1 MIKFIKKSEVSRRES
16 MMIRAFAVL
25 LALLVCSLFIMFLSL
40 SPFEVYRSMLKG
52 AFGSAYK
59 TKATIIKAIP
69 LLITAL
75 GISVAFKMKFWN
87 IGGEG
92 QIVMGAFA
100 SSFVALK
107 LTSIPK
113 FAVIPVMLVA
123 GVLGGAA
130 WAIIPALLKSKLR
143 TNETIIT
150 LMMNYIALKWI
161 TFLQYGPWK
170 DPKAKGFP
178 KIPDFPEAAVLPKV
192 LGIHVGWI
200 FALLL
205 VVLIYVFMNHTK
217 KGYEIS
223 VLGESEKTA
232 VYAGININKTII
244 TAMVISGGLCGLVGM
259 IQASAVN
266 NTLSMQ
272 VSGGVGFTAII
283 VAWLSQL
290 NSFAA
295 LIVAILFAML
305 VEGGTYI
312 QTAFNIPEAAA
323 LIIQALILF
332 FVLGSEFFIKYKLVF
347 SNKYLTN
354 HEFKASRTEN
364 KFTEQLH
371 IPLTAGKKK
380 TNSCAAQGNEVKEG
394 M

>member
-1 MIKFIKKSEVSRRES
+1 MIKFIKKSETSRRDS
-16 MMIRAFAVL
+16 IIIRTSAIL
-25 LALLVCSLFIMFLSL
+25 LALLVCSLFIIFLSL
-40 SPFEVYRSMLKG
+40 NPIEVYGAMLKG

-59 TKATIIKAIP
+59 TKSTIIKAIP
-69 LLITAL
+69 LLITTL

-100 SSFVALK
+100 ASFVALK
-107 LTSIPK
+107 ISNIPS
-113 FAVIPVMLVA
+113 FAVIPLMCAA
-123 GVLGGAA
+123 GVFGGAV
-130 WAIIPALLKSKLR
+130 WAVIPALLKAKLR

-178 KIPDFPEAAVLPKV
+178 KAPDFSEAAVLPKV
-192 LGIHVGWI
+192 FGVHVGWI

-205 VVLIYVFMNHTK
+205 VVIIFVFMNHTK

-232 VYAGININKTII
+232 VYAGINVNNTIL
-244 TAMVISGGLCGLVGM
+244 TAMIISGGLCGLVGM

-266 NTLSMQ
+266 NTLSVQ

-283 VAWLSQL
+283 IAWLSQL
-290 NSFAA
+290 NAFIA
-295 LIVAILFAML
+295 LIVSVLFAAL

-323 LIIQALILF
+323 LIIQSMILF
-332 FVLGSEFFIKYKLVF
+332 FALGCEFFIKYKLVF
-347 SNKYLTN
+347 SRVQTVVKSIN
-354 HEFKASRTEN
+354 
-364 KFTEQLH
+364 
-371 IPLTAGKKK
+371 
-380 TNSCAAQGNEVKEG
+380 AAKGEI
-394 M
+394 